1 MKRKIKSNLQIKSK
15 QHSEELDLN
24 KFKNELNNIDFGFIN
39 EQGNAF
45 VDGEIQEF
53 VTIRIYFKKDNK

>member
-1 MKRKIKSNLQIKSK
+1 MKRKIKNALRMTFK

-24 KFKNELNNIDFGFIN
+24 IFKQNLEKIDFGYIT

-45 VDGEIQEF
+45 VDCEIQEF
-53 VTIRIYFKKDNK
+53 ATIKIYFKKDNK